1 MFTCDICN
9 KNFTTKSNLK
19 THKERAK
26 YCRKLQNKVFSCMYC
41 NTSNIINLDIHYE
54 NCIDYLKLQLSNLN
68 NEILNYKTIIDE
80 FNLLKLK
87 IEEYKEYINNLKMQ
101 NKNLEEIL
109 QKERKEYQ
117 EQIKDIT
124 IKLID
129 KSNNITNN
137 YNNNSKH
144 NTTNNTKIDIFNS
157 LTPLT
162 DDDYKKFTN
171 KLTLEH
177 IRKGAE
183 GYADYALNYTLK
195 DKLMC
200 LDYARKKICYKNE
213 QGDKVEE
220 YRLNTI
226 LPKIFK
232 EIEPVNKEMILAL
245 MNNVNDEFL
254 EYEKTINE
262 FDEGDETDREYS
274 KKIEENQ
281 EQIMKYSDMLGDCYK
296 ISNGIT
302 NNKLGTEITDIVINK
317 IPKK

>member
-1 MFTCDICN
+1 MFKCDICN
-9 KNFTTKSNLK
+9 KEFTTKSILK
-19 THKERAK
+19 THQLKAK
-26 YCRKLQNKVFSCMYC
+26 YCKKLKTDLCKYC
-41 NTSNIINLDIHYE
+41 NKYINMEIYDIHKFECIE
-54 NCIDYLKLQLSNLN
+54 N
-68 NEILNYKTIIDE
+68 ILNKQNFLIKELETK
-80 FNLLKLK
+80 LLEYN
-87 IEEYKEYINNLKMQ
+87 IENKEYKSQINKLEQ
-101 NKNLEEIL
+101 ENKELHCQI
-109 QKERKEYQ
+109 KEYQ
-117 EQIKDIT
+117 EQLKDIT
-124 IKLID
+124 MKLID
-129 KSNNITNN
+129 KPSNITN
-137 YNNNSKH
+137 YNNNSK
-144 NTTNNTKIDIFNS
+144 NTTNTKIDIFNNLS
-157 LTPLT
+157 PLT
-162 DDDYKKFTN
+162 DDDFKNYTN

-177 IRKGAE
+177 IKKGAE

-200 LDYARKKICYKNE
+200 LDYSRKKICYKNE

-254 EYEKTINE
+254 DYEKTITE
-262 FDEGDETDREYS
+262 FNEGDETDREYS

-281 EQIMKYSDMLGDCYK
+281 EQIMKYSDILGDCYK

-317 IPKK
+317 IPKNK

>member
-1 MFTCDICN
+1 MTSIYECNIC
-9 KNFTTKSNLK
+9 KNTFRTLSSLNN
-19 THKERAK
+19 HKKNAK
-26 YCRKLQNKVFSCMYC
+26 YCLIINNKESIEYYKNEYEKLKYINLNYELEIKNLNKQICEFKNNQTIIELEFQNK
-41 NTSNIINLDIHYE
+41 
-54 NCIDYLKLQLSNLN
+54 
-68 NEILNYKTIIDE
+68 
-80 FNLLKLK
+80 
-87 IEEYKEYINNLKMQ
+87 EYKSFITKLEQL
-101 NKNLEEIL
+101 NKGLEETL

-117 EQIKDIT
+117 EQIKEIT
-124 IKLID
+124 MKLID

-137 YNNNSKH
+137 NYNNSKNT
-144 NTTNNTKIDIFNS
+144 NTTNTKIDIFNQLS
-157 LTPLT
+157 PLT
-162 DDDYKKFTN
+162 EDDYKKHIN
-171 KLTLEH
+171 NLTLDH
-177 IRKGAE
+177 IKKGAE

-220 YRLNTI
+220 YRLNNI

-232 EIEPVNKEMILAL
+232 EIEPVNKEMILTL
-245 MNNVNDEFL
+245 MNNLNDDFL
-254 EYEKTINE
+254 EYEKTITE

-281 EQIMKYSDMLGDCYK
+281 EQIMKYSDILGDCYK